1 MPRPRSRSATWAGGL
16 TSSLTGSA
24 GWGSNMAKRKAIPTA
39 LRRAVIAAAKGRCQA
54 CDGPTDEFEVDHY
67 IPVALGGTNDLSNL
81 QALCPPCHK
90 LKTKK
95 DVKDIAKSNRIR
107 AKRLGTKPK
116 RWKKK
121 VDGRAVFE

>member
-1 MPRPRSRSATWAGGL
+1 MG
-16 TSSLTGSA
+16 
-24 GWGSNMAKRKAIPTA
+24 NRKAIPSA
-39 LRRAVIAAAKGRCQA
+39 LRRAVIAAADGKCQA
-54 CDGPTDEFEVDHY
+54 CGEPTDEWEIDHY
-67 IPVALGGTNDLSNL
+67 YPVALGGTNDLSNL

-116 RWKKK
+116 RWKRKISGK
-121 VDGRAVFE
+121 TVYE